1 LRSRQPVGD
10 ECPVRLHGGV
20 VAGVEEPEP
29 DHGQPQNADKREY
42 KQDDRTEERANGDE
56 RAAAAPPRA
65 PGPITGRADQ
75 RLYHQS
81 RDRSGQVQDREL
93 VGTSADQEE
102 ERIHRRLGEAE
113 AELDSEEPEI
123 HHQDGG
129 AGHQWFAL
137 DLPSVRRD

>member
-1 LRSRQPVGD
+1 MLCVKNPRASYGSMEVLLPASRSQKQTTASHKMPTT
-10 ECPVRLHGGV
+10 
-20 VAGVEEPEP
+20 
-29 DHGQPQNADKREY
+29 EY

-81 RDRSGQVQDREL
+81 SDRSGQVQDREL
-93 VGTSADQEE
+93 IGISADQEE
-102 ERIHRRLGEAE
+102 ERIHRRLGQAE
-113 AELDSEEPEI
+113 AELNSEEPEI

-129 AGHQWFAL
+129 ARHQWFAL